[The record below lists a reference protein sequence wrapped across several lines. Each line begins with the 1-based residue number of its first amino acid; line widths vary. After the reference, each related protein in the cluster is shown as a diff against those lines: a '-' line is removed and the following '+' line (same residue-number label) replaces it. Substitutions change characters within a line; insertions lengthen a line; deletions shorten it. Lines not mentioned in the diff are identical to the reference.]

1 MKLYKKILVG
11 AACTLGLSA
20 CTDYLDVNKDP
31 SSPTIEE
38 APYEQLI
45 PWSQFYM
52 NHIYF
57 IAGQNASFYTGNYIR
72 NADNNEGYASRWNL
86 NGTCRNANAQQ
97 WFLTQVAN
105 NYEPMYTKSMAAGA
119 YHYAGVAK
127 FLRAYGYI
135 MEVDLF
141 GEIPYTE
148 ACGESASP
156 KYDTGDVV
164 YLACLD
170 EIDEAI
176 ELFSRTQESGASPL
190 AAADYWNGGDT
201 QKWIKA
207 CYLMK
212 ARWMNHF
219 SKKSAGSY
227 KDIKY
232 DEAAI
237 LACLEK
243 AQQSNEDNTIVR
255 HTDTNTNSHDI
266 LGWNEPVDYNPLFS
280 CIGSNTN
287 FYVTKTLADNLENF
301 DGKGVEDPRLNKI
314 LPWTRSQKSADS
326 PADLVWTPDGQWR
339 RTEPVNM
346 QTDIINLNGPYA
358 LSFGQVGDAT
368 KPTNWKLNWYCNDAA
383 RAGDT
388 IYVPMRCGG
397 TGYYAR
403 TTVFFDQ
410 VKNVERSTITGN
422 CFVHAE
428 SPSYVATYQEACF
441 IKAEVLMRKGDKS
454 GAFEAYKKGVRAA
467 IDMVNDQ
474 TKKWASAFPTIADN
488 PSIKPMTED
497 EINAF
502 INGALGSASDITM
515 GKIMTQKL
523 IAMPFNLE
531 NWNDMRRFDYD
542 TNIFMNWNK
551 PYYYTSGTGT
561 VWTYCPVGKTPRRWK
576 QASYEINYNYT
587 NLEAIGAQVPG
598 ALELEGTGG
607 TAWYAAN
614 EIMTLP
620 IFWDRA
626 E

>member
-1 MKLYKKILVG
+1 MKLYKSILAC
-11 AACTLGLSA
+11 AAFSLALTSC
-20 CTDYLDVNKDP
+20 DDFLDVNKDP
-31 SSPTIEE
+31 SNPTIDE
-38 APYEQLI
+38 APYEQLF

-72 NADNNEGYASRWNL
+72 NASNNEGYASRWML
-86 NGTCRNANAQQ
+86 NGTCRNGNAQQ

-105 NYEPMYTKSMAAGA
+105 NYKPMYEKSMEAGA
-119 YHYAGVAK
+119 YHFAALAK
-127 FLRAYGYI
+127 FLRAYGFI

-148 ACGESASP
+148 ACGASASP
-156 KYDTGDVV
+156 AYDTGDVI
-164 YLACLD
+164 YLSCLN

-176 ELFSRTQESGASPL
+176 ELFSRTQEKGASAL
-190 AAADYWNGGDT
+190 SSVDYWNGGDI

-227 KDIKY
+227 TDIKY

-237 LACLEK
+237 LDCLAK
-243 AQQSNEDNTIVR
+243 AQQSNDDNTIIR
-255 HTDTNTNSHDI
+255 HTDTNTNSHDV
-266 LGWNEPVDYNPLFS
+266 LAWNEPVDYNPLFS
-280 CIGSNTN
+280 CIGSNSNFYATEVLVQNLTN
-287 FYVTKTLADNLENF
+287 FDN
-301 DGKGVEDPRLNKI
+301 KGVQDPRTNKI
-314 LPWTRSQKSADS
+314 LPWVRSEKTATSDPS
-326 PADLVWTPDGQWR
+326 LVWTEDGQWR
-339 RTEPVNM
+339 RTKGVNM
-346 QTDIINLNGPYA
+346 LTDIINLNGPYA
-358 LSFGQVGDAT
+358 LSFNSTTD
-368 KPTNWKLNWYCNDAA
+368 KWYCNDAA

-397 TGYYAR
+397 TGYYDR
-403 TTVFFDQ
+403 ETLFFDQ
-410 VKNVERSTITGN
+410 VKGNERARISGN

-441 IKAEVLMRKGDKS
+441 IKAEVLMRKGDNS
-454 GAFEAYKKGVRAA
+454 GAFTAYKNGVRAA

-474 TKKWASAFPTIADN
+474 TKIWAGKFPSIADH
-488 PSIKPMTED
+488 PAIAPMTED
-497 EINAF
+497 EITAF
-502 INGALGSASDITM
+502 VDGALGSASDISM
-515 GKIMTQKL
+515 AKIMTQKL

-542 TNIFMNWNK
+542 PQIFMNWNK

-561 VWTYCPVGKTPRRWK
+561 IWTYCPEGKTPRRWK
-576 QASYEINYNYT
+576 QASYELNYNYT
-587 NLEAIGAQVPG
+587 NLEAIGAKVPG
-598 ALELEGTGG
+598 ALELAGTDGSG
-607 TAWYAAN
+607 WYASLQ
-614 EIMTLP
+614 IMTLP

-626 E
+626 D

>member
-1 MKLYKKILVG
+1 MKLYNKILVG
-11 AACTLGLSA
+11 VAATLAMTS
-20 CTDYLDVNKDP
+20 CSDYLDVNKDP
-31 SSPTIEE
+31 SNPTIDE

-72 NADNNEGYASRWNL
+72 NANNNEGYASCWML
-86 NGTCRNANAQQ
+86 NRTCRNGNAQQ

-105 NYEPMYTKSMAAGA
+105 NYKPMYEKSMAAGA
-119 YHYAGVAK
+119 YHYAGIAK
-127 FLRAYGYI
+127 FLWAYGFI

-148 ACGESASP
+148 ACGESPSP

-164 YLACLD
+164 YLDCINYL
-170 EIDEAI
+170 DEAI
-176 ELFSRTQESGASPL
+176 ELFSRQQEPGASPL
-190 AAADYWNGGDT
+190 AAAEYWNGGDT

-237 LACLEK
+237 LDCLSK
-243 AQQSNEDNTIVR
+243 AQQSNNDNTIVR
-255 HTDTNTNSHDI
+255 HTDTNTNSHDV
-266 LGWNEPVDYNPLFS
+266 LAWNEPVDYNPLFS
-280 CIGSNTN
+280 CIGFNSN
-287 FYVTKTLADNLENF
+287 FYVTETLYKNLTNF
-301 DGKGVEDPRLNKI
+301 DGKGIEDPRLNKI
-314 LPWTRSQKSADS
+314 VPWTRSQKSADS
-326 PADLVWTPDGQWR
+326 PADLVWTSDGLWR
-339 RTEPVNM
+339 RAQAVNM

-358 LSFGQVGDAT
+358 VSFDS
-368 KPTNWKLNWYCNDAA
+368 KTNTWYCKDKA
-383 RAGDT
+383 RANDT

-397 TGYYAR
+397 TGYYGR
-403 TTVFFDQ
+403 TTLFFDA
-410 VKNVERSTITGN
+410 VKGNERASISGN

-441 IKAEVLMRKGDKS
+441 IKAEVLMRKGDKA
-454 GAFEAYKKGVRAA
+454 GAFEAYKNGVRAA

-474 TKKWASAFPTIADN
+474 TKIWAAKFPTIAEH
-488 PSIKPMTED
+488 PAIAPMTEE
-497 EINAF
+497 EITAF
-502 INGALGSASDITM
+502 VDGALGTASDITM

-542 TNIFMNWNK
+542 TEIFMNWNK
-551 PYYYTSGTGT
+551 PYYYTSGTGNI
-561 VWTYCPVGKTPRRWK
+561 WTYCPEGKTPRRWQ
-576 QASYEINYNYT
+576 QASYELNFNFT

-598 ALELEGTGG
+598 AAELAGSDGKG
-607 TAWYAAN
+607 WYSSLQ
-614 EIMTLP
+614 IMTLP

-626 E
+626 D

>member
-1 MKLYKKILVG
+1 MKLYNKILVG
-11 AACTLGLSA
+11 VAATLAMTS
-20 CTDYLDVNKDP
+20 CSDFLDVNKDP
-31 SSPTIEE
+31 NNPTIDE

-72 NADNNEGYASRWNL
+72 NAAKNEGYASRWML
-86 NGTCRNANAQQ
+86 NGTCRNGNAQQ
-97 WFLTQVAN
+97 WMLTMVAN
-105 NYEPMYTKSMAAGA
+105 NYKPMYEKAMAAGA

-127 FLRAYGYI
+127 FLWAYGFI

-148 ACGESASP
+148 ACGESPSP

-164 YLACLD
+164 YLDCIKTL
-170 EIDEAI
+170 DEAI
-176 ELFSRTQESGASPL
+176 ELFSRQQEPGATPL
-190 AAADYWNGGDT
+190 AAAEYWNGGDT

-219 SKKSAGSY
+219 SKKGAGSY

-237 LACLEK
+237 LDCLSK
-243 AQQSNEDNTIVR
+243 AQQSNNDNTIVR
-255 HTDTNTNSHDI
+255 HTDTNTNSHDV
-266 LGWNEPVDYNPLFS
+266 LSWDEPVDYNPLFS
-280 CIGSNTN
+280 CIGSNSD
-287 FYVTKTLADNLENF
+287 FYVTETLYKNLTNF
-301 DGKGVEDPRLNKI
+301 DGKGIEDPRLNKI
-314 LPWTRSQKSADS
+314 VPWTRSQKSADS
-326 PADLVWTPDGQWR
+326 PADLVWTSDGLWR
-339 RTEPVNM
+339 RAQAVNM

-358 LSFGQVGDAT
+358 LSFGQEADAN
-368 KPTNWKLNWYCNDAA
+368 KSANWKLNWYCNDKS

-397 TGYYAR
+397 TGYYGR
-403 TTVFFDQ
+403 TTIFFDQ
-410 VKNVERSTITGN
+410 IKNNERSTISGN
-422 CFVHAE
+422 CFVHAT

-441 IKAEVLMRKGDKS
+441 IKAEVLMRKGDKA
-454 GAFEAYKKGVRAA
+454 GAFDAYKKGVRAA

-474 TKKWASAFPTIADN
+474 TKKWASEFASIAEH
-488 PSIKPMTED
+488 PSIAPMTEE
-497 EINAF
+497 EITTF
-502 INGALGSASDITM
+502 VDGALGTASDITM

-542 TNIFMNWNK
+542 TEIFMNWNK

-561 VWTYCPVGKTPRRWK
+561 IWTYCPEGKTPRRWK
-576 QASYEINYNYT
+576 QASYEINFNYT

-598 ALELEGTGG
+598 ATELAGANGTG
-607 TAWYAAN
+607 WYSSLQ
-614 EIMTLP
+614 IMTLP

>member
-1 MKLYKKILVG
+1 MKLYNKFLVG
-11 AACTLGLSA
+11 IALTLAMTS
-20 CTDYLDVNKDP
+20 CSDFLDVNKDP
-31 SSPTIEE
+31 SNPTIDETS
-38 APYEQLI
+38 YEQLI

-72 NADNNEGYASRWNL
+72 NAANNEGYASRWML

-97 WFLTQVAN
+97 WMLTMVAN
-105 NYEPMYTKSMAAGA
+105 NYKPMYEKSMAAGA
-119 YHYAGVAK
+119 YHYAGLAK
-127 FLRAYGYI
+127 FLWAYGFI

-148 ACGESASP
+148 ACGESPSP
-156 KYDTGDVV
+156 AYDTGDVV
-164 YLACLD
+164 YLDCIKY
-170 EIDEAI
+170 IDEAI
-176 ELFSRTQESGASPL
+176 ELFSRQQEPGTTPL
-190 AAADYWNGGDT
+190 SAAEYWNGGDT

-219 SKKSAGSY
+219 SKKGAGSY

-237 LACLEK
+237 LDCLAK
-243 AQQSNEDNTIVR
+243 AQQSNNDNTIVR
-255 HTDTNTNSHDI
+255 HTDTNTNSHDV
-266 LGWNEPVDYNPLFS
+266 LAWNEPVDYNPLFS
-280 CIGSNTN
+280 CIGSNSN
-287 FYVTKTLADNLENF
+287 FYVTKTLAENLKNF

-314 LPWTRSQKSADS
+314 LPWTRSQKSAES
-326 PADLVWTPDGQWR
+326 PADLVWSEDGLWR
-339 RTEPVNM
+339 RTEAVNM

-358 LSFGQVGDAT
+358 IAFNSTTDS
-368 KPTNWKLNWYCNDAA
+368 WYCNDAS

-397 TGYYAR
+397 TGYYGR
-403 TTVFFDQ
+403 TSIFFDQ
-410 VKNVERSTITGN
+410 VKNNERSLISGN
-422 CFVHAE
+422 CFVHAT

-454 GAFEAYKKGVRAA
+454 GAFEAYKNGVRAA

-474 TKKWASAFPTIADN
+474 TKKWASEFASIAEH
-488 PSIKPMTED
+488 PAIAPMTEE
-497 EINAF
+497 EIIAF
-502 INGALGSASDITM
+502 VDGALGTASDITM

-542 TNIFMNWNK
+542 PEIFMNWNK
-551 PYYYTSGTGT
+551 PYYYTSGTGNI
-561 VWTYCPVGKTPRRWK
+561 WTYCPEGKTPRRWK
-576 QASYEINYNYT
+576 QASYEISYNFT

-598 ALELEGTGG
+598 ASELAGSDGKG
-607 TAWYAAN
+607 WYSSLQ
-614 EIMTLP
+614 IMTLP

>member
-1 MKLYKKILVG
+1 MKLYNKILVG
-11 AACTLGLSA
+11 VASA
-20 CTDYLDVNKDP
+20 LAMTSCSDYLDVNKDP
-31 SSPTIEE
+31 STPTIDE
-38 APYEQLI
+38 APYVQLI

-72 NADNNEGYASRWNL
+72 NAANNEGYASRWNL
-86 NGTCRNANAQQ
+86 NGTARTANAQQ

-105 NYEPMYTKSMAAGA
+105 NYKPMYEKSMEAGA

-127 FLRAYGYI
+127 FLRAYGFV
-135 MEVDLF
+135 METDLF

-148 ACGESASP
+148 ACGESPSP
-156 KYDTGDVV
+156 SYDTGDVI
-164 YLACLD
+164 YLACLQ

-176 ELFSRTQESGASPL
+176 ELFSKPQENGATPL
-190 AAADYWNGGDT
+190 SAADYWNDGDP

-237 LACLEK
+237 LDCLAK
-243 AQQSNEDNTIVR
+243 AQQSNADNTIIR
-255 HTDTNTNSHDI
+255 HTDTNTNSHDV
-266 LGWNEPVDYNPLFS
+266 LAWDEPVDYNPLFS
-280 CIGSNTN
+280 CIGSNSN
-287 FYVTKTLADNLENF
+287 FYVTETLYQNLINF
-301 DGKGVEDPRLNKI
+301 DGKGIEDPRLNKI
-314 LPWTRSQKSADS
+314 VPWTRSQKSADS
-326 PADLVWTPDGQWR
+326 PADLVWTEDGKWR
-339 RTEPVNM
+339 RAVAVNM

-358 LSFGQVGDAT
+358 LSFGQESDKT
-368 KPTNWKLNWYCNDAA
+368 KPDNWKLNWYCNDAS

-397 TGYYAR
+397 TGFYDR
-403 TTVFFDQ
+403 VDIFFTA
-410 VKNVERSTITGN
+410 VKNNERSYITGN

-441 IKAEVLMRKGDKS
+441 IKAEVLMRKGDKA
-454 GAFEAYKKGVRAA
+454 GAFDAYKKGVRAA

-474 TKKWASAFPTIADN
+474 TKIWAGKF
-488 PSIKPMTED
+488 PSIAEHPAIAPMTD
-497 EINAF
+497 AEITAF
-502 INGALGSASDITM
+502 VDGALGSAADITM

-542 TNIFMNWNK
+542 TNIFMNWDK

-561 VWTYCPVGKTPRRWK
+561 VWTYCPIGKTPRRWK
-576 QASYEINYNYT
+576 QASYELNYNYT
-587 NLEAIGAQVPG
+587 NLWAIGEKVPG
-598 ALELEGTGG
+598 AMELPATDG
-607 TAWYAAN
+607 AWYQSDQ
-614 EIMTLP
+614 IMTLP

-626 E
+626 D